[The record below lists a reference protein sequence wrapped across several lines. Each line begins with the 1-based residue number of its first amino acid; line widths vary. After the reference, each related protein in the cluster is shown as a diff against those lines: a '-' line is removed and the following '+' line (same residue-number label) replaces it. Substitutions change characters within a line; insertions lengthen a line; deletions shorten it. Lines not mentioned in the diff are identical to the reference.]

1 MFKRFLVIVEND
13 IPEEA
18 FRELDRS
25 DSPVPFVSM
34 VFLLQIS
41 IRYFELNLVVEWAW
55 RVLEFANLLW
65 LYSLN
70 QFWYIIIYICD
81 DFESLM

>member
-13 IPEEA
+13 IREEA
-18 FRELDRS
+18 FRAFRS
-25 DSPVPFVSM
+25 FRSFPSM

-70 QFWYIIIYICD
+70 QFWYIIIYMCD